1 MSNNPAKTRPY
12 DNLTPDVIL
21 DAIESMGFAVDGSL
35 FPLNSYENRVY
46 QIGLNEG
53 DDLIA
58 KFYRPLRWTDEAI
71 LEEHQFSHELA
82 EQEIPV
88 IAPLNIDGQS
98 LFIFEGYRFALFP
111 KRGGRSPELDNEEH
125 LKWLGRFMGRL
136 HAVGRTA
143 RFQHRPTLTVKR
155 LGYDSYHYL
164 SENNYIPDYLQHNYC
179 LVVEEI
185 LQKVSNRFE
194 ACGASNIRIHGDCHP
209 GNILWT
215 PKGPHFVD
223 LDDTMMGPAIQD
235 LWMLLSGDQGQM
247 EKQFKVIMEGYNMF
261 SNFDS
266 AELSLIEPLRALRQL
281 HYSAWLAR
289 RWDDPAFPLH
299 FPWFNTS
306 RYWEDHLN
314 DLRQQNMLLDEDIIE
329 YC

>member
-1 MSNNPAKTRPY
+1 MTHTSSTVQPY
-12 DNLTPDVIL
+12 DNLTPDIIL
-21 DAIESMGFAVDGSL
+21 DAIESIGFEVSGSL

-46 QIGLNEG
+46 QIGLNDES
-53 DDLIA
+53 DLIA
-58 KFYRPLRWTDEAI
+58 KFYRPHRWSDAMI
-71 LEEHQFSHELA
+71 LEEHAFSSELA
-82 EQEIPV
+82 ENDIPV
-88 IAPLNIDGQS
+88 IAPININNKS
-98 LFIFEGYRFALFP
+98 LFIYQGYRFAIFP
-111 KRGGRSPELDNEEH
+111 KRGGRSPELDNDEH
-125 LKWLGRFMGRL
+125 LKWLGRFMGRI

-155 LGYDSYHYL
+155 LGYDSYHFL
-164 SENNYIPDYLQHNYC
+164 TENNFIPDYLQHNYA

-185 LQKVSNRFE
+185 LEKVSNRFE
-194 ACGASNIRIHGDCHP
+194 ACLATNIRIHGDCHP

-215 PKGPHFVD
+215 PDGPHFVD

-247 EKQFKVIMEGYNMF
+247 EKQFKVIMEGYSMF
-261 SNFDS
+261 SNFDL

-299 FPWFNTS
+299 FPWFNTP

>member
-1 MSNNPAKTRPY
+1 
-12 DNLTPDVIL
+12 
-21 DAIESMGFAVDGSL
+21 MGFAVDGSQ

-88 IAPLNIDGQS
+88 IAPLKIDGQS

-125 LKWLGRFMGRL
+125 LEWLGRFMGRL

-164 SENNYIPDYLQHNYC
+164 SENHFIPDYLQHNYR

-194 ACGASNIRIHGDCHP
+194 ACEASNIRIHGDCHP

-235 LWMLLSGDQGQM
+235 LWMLLSGDHGQM
-247 EKQFKVIMEGYNMF
+247 EKQFKVIMDGYNVF
-261 SNFDS
+261 SSFDS
-266 AELSLIEPLRALRQL
+266 AELSLVEPLRALRQL

-299 FPWFNTS
+299 FPWFNTP

-314 DLRQQNMLLDEDIIE
+314 DLRQQNMLLDENIIE

>member
-71 LEEHQFSHELA
+71 LEEHHFSHELA

-125 LKWLGRFMGRL
+125 LEWLGRFMGRL

-143 RFQHRPTLTVKR
+143 RFQHRPTLTVKC

-164 SENNYIPDYLQHNYC
+164 TENHFIPDYLQHNYC

-194 ACGASNIRIHGDCHP
+194 ACEASNIRIHGDCHP

-247 EKQFKVIMEGYNMF
+247 EKQFKVIMEGYSMF
-261 SNFDS
+261 SSFDS

-299 FPWFNTS
+299 FPWFNTP

-314 DLRQQNMLLDEDIIE
+314 DLRQQNMLLDEHIIK
-329 YC
+329 YR

>member
-21 DAIESMGFAVDGSL
+21 DAIESMSFAVDGSL

-53 DDLIA
+53 DDIIA

-71 LEEHQFSHELA
+71 LEEHHFSHELA

-88 IAPLNIDGQS
+88 IAPLKIDGQS
-98 LFIFEGYRFALFP
+98 LFIFKGYRFALFP

-164 SENNYIPDYLQHNYC
+164 IENHFIPDYLQHNYC

-194 ACGASNIRIHGDCHP
+194 ACTASNIRIHGDCHP

-235 LWMLLSGDQGQM
+235 LWMLLSGDQEQM
-247 EKQFKVIMEGYNMF
+247 EKQFKVIMDGYNMF
-261 SNFDS
+261 SSFDL

-299 FPWFNTS
+299 FPWFNTP

-314 DLRQQNMLLDEDIIE
+314 DLRQQNMLLDEEIIE

>member
-1 MSNNPAKTRPY
+1 MSNNPEKTRPY

-58 KFYRPLRWTDEAI
+58 KFYRPLRWADEAI

-88 IAPLNIDGQS
+88 IAPLKINGQS

-125 LKWLGRFMGRL
+125 LEWLGRFMGRL

-155 LGYDSYHYL
+155 LGHDSYRYL
-164 SENNYIPDYLQHNYC
+164 TENHFIPDYLQHNYC
-179 LVVEEI
+179 LVAEEI

-194 ACGASNIRIHGDCHP
+194 ACEASNIRIHGDCHP

-235 LWMLLSGDQGQM
+235 LWMLLSGNRGQM
-247 EKQFKVIMEGYNMF
+247 EKQFKVIMEGYSMF
-261 SNFDS
+261 SSFDS
-266 AELSLIEPLRALRQL
+266 AELSLVEPLRALRQL

-299 FPWFNTS
+299 FPWFNTP